1 MMWWGLAFFA
11 WLIVVFLL
19 LPLPIW
25 QAWQTQYRQQQNI
38 ALYREQMAT
47 QPNQALEAEL
57 NQRLLED
64 EKFFQNRPH
73 FERQQELGAT
83 RFSSKFN
90 LFLIALLLIIPTLYY
105 FSLPRYAAVKVGE
118 QAFFAQ
124 QMQLMEQAIS
134 QQQEDKITQLQQ
146 TLRQDPNHAENWLA
160 LGQAYV
166 DNAEVE
172 HALIA
177 YGNARQLLG
186 DKPYVLGAMATA
198 YYYQAGQ
205 KMTAKV
211 DALLTQALT
220 TDPFETASLSLIAT
234 DAFMQ
239 GNYQKA
245 AQIWQK
251 MLDSDRPNVDRRL
264 LIQRIHMAQFRQQS
278 NSIH

>member
-1 MMWWGLAFFA
+1 MMGWGLALFGL
-11 WLIVVFLL
+11 LIVVFLM
-19 LPLPIW
+19 LPLAKW
-25 QAWQTQYRQQQNI
+25 QAWHTHYRQQQNV
-38 ALYREQMAT
+38 ALYRAQVAR
-47 QPNQALEAEL
+47 QSDPEL
-57 NQRLLED
+57 AKELGQRLLED

-73 FERQQELGAT
+73 FEQQSGEKSE
-83 RFSSKFN
+83 RFSFKFQ
-90 LFLIALLLIIPTLYY
+90 LFLIVLLLTVPTLYY
-105 FSLPRYAAVKVGE
+105 FSLPRYAAVEVGE
-118 QAFFAQ
+118 QAFLAQ

-134 QQQEDKITQLQQ
+134 QQHEDKITQLQQ
-146 TLRQDPNHAENWLA
+146 KLRQDPNHAENWLL
-160 LGQAYV
+160 LGQAYL

-177 YGNARQLLG
+177 YGNAQQLLG
-186 DKPYVLGAMATA
+186 DKPAILGAIATA

-234 DAFMQ
+234 DAFVQ

-251 MLDSDRPNVDRRL
+251 MLDSDRPNVERRL
-264 LIQRIHMAQFRQQS
+264 LIQRIQMAQFRQQS
-278 NSIH
+278 N